1 MGEHRAAPL
10 CDTCGLHEAYTKKV
24 NFMWAAGW
32 AILIVGMPIFGTVV
46 GWAGNDVYR
55 RIALNEVSISAERKM
70 SVDRDQELAIK
81 FLGLNTEIANDNNDI
96 IRVLNVISIN
106 QKIVM
111 DNAGL
116 GYMEP
121 EWVRRPRERQ

>member
-1 MGEHRAAPL
+1 
-10 CDTCGLHEAYTKKV
+10 
-24 NFMWAAGW
+24 MWAAGW

-46 GWAGNDVYR
+46 GWTGNDMYR
-55 RIALNEVSISAERKM
+55 RIALNEVSINSERKM
-70 SVDRDQELAIK
+70 SLSRDQEMAVK